1 MTDNIKLNNTNCI
14 DYMQSISDKT
24 INCIVTSPP
33 YNLGGDFHTFV
44 DGKRVTYG
52 DYKGFKDKLPEKEY
66 KQSQLE
72 LLNECYRIIK
82 DDGFMF
88 YNHKNRII
96 NGTTSSPLEWIL
108 QSNWNLVQII
118 VLDFGATANVDKRRF
133 FPVHEL
139 LFVLN
144 KDIKQKLHNDDCYTD
159 VWKMKKVARKVSGH
173 PATFDIELPIRCIK
187 ASTNEG
193 DIVFDPYMGTGTTLV
208 AAKQLNRKAIGCEI
222 SEEYFGLAE
231 ERLKI
236 S

>member
-1 MTDNIKLNNTNCI
+1 MVINEIYNDDCMNVMKS
-14 DYMQSISDKT
+14 MSDKF

-52 DYKGFKDKLPEKEY
+52 DYKGFKDKLPEDKY
-66 KQSQLE
+66 RQSQLDF
-72 LLNECYRIIK
+72 LNECYRVTK

-96 NGTTSSPLEWIL
+96 KGTMSSPLEWIL
-108 QSNWNLVQII
+108 QSKWNLLQIF

-139 LFVLN
+139 LFILN
-144 KDIKQKLHNDDCYTD
+144 KDIKLKLHNNDCYTD
-159 VWKMKKVARKVSGH
+159 VWKMKKVPRKISGH
-173 PATFDIELPIRCIK
+173 PATFDIELPIRCIN

-193 DIVFDPYMGTGTTLV
+193 DLVFDPYSGTGTTLV
-208 AAKQLNRKAIGCEI
+208 AAKQLDRDYIGCEI
-222 SEEYFGLAE
+222 SDDYIELIN
-231 ERLKI
+231 KNI
-236 S
+236 T